1 MYIFCINEK
10 KSSIGFHY
18 KKKPSTKNHKYPE
31 MDSCIV
37 SVVLWVFAIFL
48 HTTKYFRG
56 KMVKGI
62 GGWAGLKTKTLVFH
76 TIVKVLRCHIQYIM
90 LLT

>member
-1 MYIFCINEK
+1 MKK

-37 SVVLWVFAIFL
+37 SVVL
-48 HTTKYFRG
+48 
-56 KMVKGI
+56 
-62 GGWAGLKTKTLVFH
+62 
-76 TIVKVLRCHIQYIM
+76 
-90 LLT
+90 